1 MAGLEGLD
9 GSNIADDKKKF
20 ILDTLNPMLEEMVA
34 ETITKMP
41 GDPVPFMLDFLE
53 MKRVERED
61 MLLSDEEKTRLKQ
74 ENEELRDN
82 MSKVKSEMQETAKLI
97 SSSKEGDEHGAE
109 ESEEEGDEEPPP
121 GFFEQQPQSNKART
135 SVSAEAYG
143 EWNAKKAFVA
153 PVIPKSEQQKQRLKA
168 CLSKSFLFAA
178 LGEHDLMIVVG
189 AMKEVN
195 AEPKQRMIN
204 QGDSGDF
211 LFVIESGVLDC
222 RIKNGSEEKLVKT
235 CEAGD
240 TFGELALLY
249 NCPRAASVDA
259 REACVLWQ
267 LDRDTFNNIVKEA
280 AQKKRQRYDSF
291 LSKVPLLDGMDA
303 YERSQLADALKVE
316 EFADGAT
323 ICKEGEAGNTF
334 YIIEEGH
341 AVATKAGQEVMTY
354 HSGDYFGELA
364 LLRNKPRAATVV
376 AQGAASLLSLDSRS
390 FKRLLDITVL
400 LQRSDKYKT

>member
-1 MAGLEGLD
+1 MAGIEGLD
-9 GSNIADDKKKF
+9 GSNIADDKKRF

-41 GDPVPFMLDFLE
+41 ADPVPFMLDFLE

-61 MLLSDEEKTRLKQ
+61 MLLSDEDKARLKQ

-97 SSSKEGDEHGAE
+97 SGSKEGDEKNDAE
-109 ESEEEGDEEPPP
+109 ESEEEEEEEPPAD
-121 GFFEQQPQSNKART
+121 FFKEKPQNSKARA

-153 PVIPKSEQQKQRLKA
+153 PVVPKSDQQKQRLKA
-168 CLSKSFLFAA
+168 CLNKSFLFAA
-178 LGEHDLMIVVG
+178 LGDHDLMIVVG

-195 AEPKQRMIN
+195 AVPQQRMIN

-222 RIKNGSEEKLVKT
+222 KIGSEDKVVKT

-240 TFGELALLY
+240 VFGELALLY

-280 AQKKRQRYDSF
+280 AQKKRERYDAF
-291 LSKVPLLDGMDA
+291 LSKVPLLAGMDA

-323 ICKEGEAGNTF
+323 ICKEGEAGNSF

-390 FKRLLDITVL
+390 FKRLLDISVL
-400 LQRSDKYKT
+400 LERSDKYKS